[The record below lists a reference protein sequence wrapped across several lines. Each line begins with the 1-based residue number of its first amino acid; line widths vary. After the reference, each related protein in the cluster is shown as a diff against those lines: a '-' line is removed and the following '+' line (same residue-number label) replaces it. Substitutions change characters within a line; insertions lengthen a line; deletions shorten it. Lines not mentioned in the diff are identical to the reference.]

1 LALVLIKVN
10 KLLSTVTKVTNT
22 IEKGIMLVWAY
33 KKIPD
38 WVKEKIKSFMSKK
51 K

>member
-1 LALVLIKVN
+1 
-10 KLLSTVTKVTNT
+10 
-22 IEKGIMLVWAY
+22 MLVWAY

-38 WVKEKIKSFMSKK
+38 WVKEKIKSFMNKK